1 LSLGCSRNDAHPKLF
16 TRRFGRYHRM
26 MSYLARV
33 AAAKGAEWVD
43 LVDELDRW
51 EEAGLVAQLWWRDDD
66 ATTPTPQ
73 LDRLLVLAGPAP
85 LALAVI
91 PADAKRELAAFLDVY
106 PQVSVL
112 RHGWRHANCA
122 IEGKKS
128 EYPPE
133 RHPVEVA
140 DELDEG
146 RKHMRAL
153 FGQRVLKV
161 FVPPWNRFASRFVPL
176 LGEAGFVAISQIAPR
191 KTALTGGIAAI
202 DVHLDVVDWQGG
214 RGFVGDAPA
223 LGRLVGALRA
233 ERQGARH
240 QATWGAVGLLTH
252 HLVMD
257 GPTEAFLARLG
268 EIVATHPAAL
278 WVDIRELAP

>member
-1 LSLGCSRNDAHPKLF
+1 M
-16 TRRFGRYHRM
+16 T
-26 MSYLARV
+26 YLPRL
-33 AAAKGAEWVD
+33 AAATSAEWTD

-66 ATTPTPQ
+66 AAVPTPQ
-73 LDRLLVLAGPAP
+73 LDRLLALAGPAP

-91 PADAKRELAAFLDVY
+91 PADAKAGLAAALDGF

-112 RHGWRHANCA
+112 HHGWCHANHA
-122 IEGKKS
+122 AAGKKS
-128 EYPPE
+128 EYPAE

-146 RKHMRAL
+146 RRQLRAL
-153 FGQRVLKV
+153 FGARALKV
-161 FVPPWNRFASRFVPL
+161 FVPPWNRFAERFVPL
-176 LGEAGFVAISQIAPR
+176 LGEAGFVAISRMASRKSAPSR
-191 KTALTGGIAAI
+191 AAAGGIAAI
-202 DVHLDVVDWQGG
+202 DVHLDVVDWQGD

-223 LGRLVGALRA
+223 LECLVDALRA
-233 ERQGARH
+233 ERRGA
-240 QATWGAVGLLTH
+240 QQQNNLGAVGLLTH

-257 GPTEAFLARLG
+257 DASEAFLARLG
-268 EIVATHPAAL
+268 EIVATHAAAL